1 MTGDVTTPKKLKY
14 NGIVLF
20 LIQLQSGPLLH
31 FLDTSKLI
39 LDLGSVSE
47 TFLGPTYVDNQLWFG
62 KHSPNYLFS
71 IR

>member
-1 MTGDVTTPKKLKY
+1 MTGELTTPKKLKY

-47 TFLGPTYVDNQLWFG
+47 TFLEPTYVDNQLWFW
-62 KHSPNYLFS
+62 KHSPIF
-71 IR
+71 IF